1 MSKIVMVYLSN
12 TGNTEGMAN
21 EVQKGIEENGGAVDV
36 FLAADADAEKV
47 LSYDTIVLGCPACG
61 TEELDEETIEPMMQ
75 HFEETGLDD
84 KKLALFG
91 SYGWGGGEYMD
102 TWVSR
107 VEGANGT
114 LIAEPITVEE
124 DPEDVLEDCYN
135 LGKSLV

>member
-12 TGNTEGMAN
+12 TGNTESMAN

-36 FLAADADAEKV
+36 FQAADAEPAKILE
-47 LSYDTIVLGCPACG
+47 YDTIVIGCPACG
-61 TEELDEETIEPMMQ
+61 AEELDEETIEPMMQ
-75 HFEETGLDD
+75 YFEEQGLDN

-91 SYGWGGGEYMD
+91 SYGWGDGEYME

-114 LIAEPITVEE
+114 LVAEPVTVEE
-124 DPEDVLEDCYN
+124 DPDDVLEACVA
-135 LGKSLV
+135 LGKACV